1 MPGGEIQLSAY
12 GSENQILTGNPQI
25 TFFKETFKRYTN
37 FAMEHIDILIE
48 GSNELSFTGTTTM
61 RVKIPRNAD
70 LLKSLYLRLQLPD
83 IYSGQEEFYW
93 TRAVG
98 LAMINH
104 VDLFIGSTRI
114 ERLNGEFLDIWS
126 QVHHSHEK
134 RKQFQTLV
142 GDIPELSYH
151 EYDEYYRQFS
161 YTESIGSKKHKFYN
175 GIPSITGRELHIPL
189 NFWFMRNTG
198 CALPLIAL
206 QYMDVEVVIEFKA
219 VKDLYTILVEDES
232 DFGSLIPANTSG
244 ASETDT
250 AVTHN
255 KHYLITHRTTPT
267 SVIIF
272 RNT

>member
-1 MPGGEIQLSAY
+1 M
-12 GSENQILTGNPQI
+12 
-25 TFFKETFKRYTN
+25 
-37 FAMEHIDILIE
+37 
-48 GSNELSFTGTTTM
+48 
-61 RVKIPRNAD
+61 
-70 LLKSLYLRLQLPD
+70 
-83 IYSGQEEFYW
+83 
-93 TRAVG
+93 
-98 LAMINH
+98 
-104 VDLFIGSTRI
+104 
-114 ERLNGEFLDIWS
+114 DIWS

-267 SVIIF
+267 SVNHISKYLTTNMTLDGNISLDLQPHIEANYIFIDDDSHQQIKNILLNKLHIIK
-272 RNT
+272 N